1 MSPVVAWL
9 RLTLLLTLMLALP
22 ASART
27 SWVSVKD
34 LDGGQDL
41 CLEVDSRR
49 FTYTELRPGET
60 AEATIHGPRRL
71 KLIARYLFTADEA
84 RRQPYTVT
92 VAVDGREVLRKTFTG
107 EPLASVARCR
117 GDREVSALRKGY
129 VEIPA
134 GRHTIT
140 IGGETAGAGGVAVR
154 LFRQV
159 KRTRD
164 RWMSLAPE
172 SYAEIRELEFASGSR
187 STYYALTADQPLGLP
202 VHGPTTLRVRT
213 RLDFDHRMNGSQNY
227 TLEVRCDGEVW
238 RTFHFD
244 ATQLS
249 SAVYVDRPDILP
261 GSRRELTVSV
271 PRGSHHI
278 TIHCL
283 RPQACGVAVTVDLP
297 RRDLEP

>member
-1 MSPVVAWL
+1 MNRPLAGA
-9 RLTLLLTLMLALP
+9 RLLALVVLLAAVP
-22 ASART
+22 AAART
-27 SWVSVKD
+27 SWVSVRD
-34 LDGGQDL
+34 LEGGDDL
-41 CLEVDSRR
+41 CIVVDSRR
-49 FTYTELRPGET
+49 FAYTELAPGET
-60 AEATIHGPRRL
+60 ATATVHGPRRL
-71 KLIARYLFTADEA
+71 KLIARYLFTAEEA

-92 VAVDGREVLRKTFTG
+92 VTVDGREVLSKAFTG
-107 EPLASVARCR
+107 EPLATVSRCQGA
-117 GDREVSALRKGY
+117 GDVSALRKGY

-134 GRHTIT
+134 GRHEVT
-140 IGGETAGAGGVAVR
+140 IGCATAGGGRVAVR

-159 KRTRD
+159 RRTRD

-187 STYYALTADQPLGLP
+187 NTYYALTADQPLGLP

-227 TLEVRCDGEVW
+227 TLEVRCDDEVW

-244 ATQLS
+244 TTQLS

-261 GSRRELTVSV
+261 GSRRELTISV
-271 PRGSHHI
+271 PRGSHHV
-278 TIHCL
+278 TLHCL
-283 RPQACGVAVTVDLP
+283 RPEACGVAVTVDLP